1 MGTGGQSTDAGGPP
15 SDAAVSDGNV
25 STPPVDGGGYM
36 GRWVSVTIK
45 DAIIGP
51 AKADGNPWDGF
62 GSVDQGVLHAV
73 ADALVGTNPV
83 AAVLAAL
90 GNPALLAVSKPDPF
104 GWAQASVFGTIGD
117 AYWLAQ
123 DPPAMQDTVT
133 PTWPYG
139 WYYQNVPIDSDV
151 RIGVTVIDSDLSTN
165 DAIGSAEINSD
176 DLKDALAAQQKF
188 EVRVDD
194 QTDGQLLFIGI
205 SVIQQQGPL

>member
-1 MGTGGQSTDAGGPP
+1 VG
-15 SDAAVSDGNV
+15 DAAVSDGNV
-25 STPPVDGGGYM
+25 STPPADGGYT

-45 DAIIGP
+45 GAIIAP

-62 GSVDQGVLHAV
+62 GSVDQGVLQAV

-90 GNPALLAVSKPDPF
+90 GNPALLAVSKPDPY
-104 GWAQASVFGTIGD
+104 GWAQASAFGTIGD
-117 AYWLAQ
+117 AYWLAEK
-123 DPPAMQDTVT
+123 PPAMQDTVT

-151 RIGVTVIDSDLSTN
+151 RIAVTVIDDDLSSD
-165 DAIGSAEINSD
+165 DAIGSAEINSN
-176 DLKDALAAQQKF
+176 DLKDALAAQQRF

-194 QTDGQLLFIGI
+194 QTAGQLLFIGI
-205 SVIQQQGPL
+205 SVIQQPGPV